1 MSTTFSA
8 NFGSLESLKGRDRCG
23 LRPCSFQTRCTVVWP
38 TPISSANIRALQC
51 VACLGFSLAV
61 RVTIASRTSALLL
74 SPPRRISGRP
84 LWSVLLTWSLLPTR
98 TPVRSLLSETNAAQA
113 ALRHAVPGSLSSR
126 APLAAPSSPPAYE
139 ERQRTAPARRGLN
152 QSD

>member
-1 MSTTFSA
+1 MWTSLSA

-61 RVTIASRTSALLL
+61 RVTIASRTSALIGLL
-74 SPPRRISGRP
+74 ARARP
-84 LWSVLLTWSLLPTR
+84 LAPVLEQALDAAVHVGFLPAPNRRLRPPTR
-98 TPVRSLLSETNAAQA
+98 APA
-113 ALRHAVPGSLSSR
+113 AL
-126 APLAAPSSPPAYE
+126 LAEPP
-139 ERQRTAPARRGLN
+139 TT
-152 QSD
+152 